1 MGFGIFGI
9 PWLYSFLI
17 TCSCLYDF
25 FSGDIALLLHAGMGI
40 KRALILNMGAALCS
54 FVGLA
59 IGILLGQNTNAN
71 IWIFAIAGG
80 MFIYIALVVMVRYIT
95 RPMGMHYNHYVRSS
109 VVN

>member
-1 MGFGIFGI
+1 MAIRRTNQPIADTMGFSNLALF
-9 PWLYSFLI
+9 SFTFLI
-17 TCSCLYDF
+17 TCLSL

-80 MFIYIALVVMVRYIT
+80 MFIYIALVVMVR
-95 RPMGMHYNHYVRSS
+95 
-109 VVN
+109 